1 ELLKEI
7 ERAERGRPEKCR
19 TPRHYPTLGSL
30 AINPRAGGSWRQYQ
44 GTSRRRS
51 RSLASHPLMAL
62 SSGMNLRKIR
72 FMMMLFGCGANVGF
86 ERNGLLE
93 QDPSDICASML
104 DHMKDAVRE
113 LAPRV
118 AEWLKGIEV

>member
-1 ELLKEI
+1 VCNIENEKRTIEIHIRPERRCGELLKEI

-86 ERNGLLE
+86 RAQWTIGAR
-93 QDPSDICASML
+93 S
-104 DHMKDAVRE
+104 
-113 LAPRV
+113 
-118 AEWLKGIEV
+118 